1 MIVKAASGLKVP
13 KEGKPRQYITD
24 VESVEVPD
32 TAYYRRRVAE
42 GDLVPEKSAKTP
54 AATGPAQEK
63 KE

>member
-24 VESVEVPD
+24 AEPVEVPD

-42 GDLVPEKSAKTP
+42 GDLVPEKAAKKP
-54 AATGPAQEK
+54 ATAGPAPEK